1 MHYNRNYEYKNI
13 KMILMQ
19 TSILVLNESCSDYV
33 NTGNIG
39 IILIILY
46 NMTSWQNNSTIPTLT
61 DNSWSSSFLDFK

>member
-61 DNSWSSSFLDFK
+61 DNSWSSSFLAFK

>member
-19 TSILVLNESCSDYV
+19 TSILVLNEFCSDYV
-33 NTGNIG
+33 NTGNTG

-46 NMTSWQNNSTIPTLT
+46 NMTSWQNNSTIPTIT
-61 DNSWSSSFLDFK
+61 DNSWSSSFLAFK